1 MTGGATVH
9 SDVIV
14 LVGYRGTGKS
24 TVGRLLAERLGWTF
38 FDTDDHVE
46 AAAGKSIREIFA
58 TDGEFTFRERESE
71 SLAQLCKRIS
81 CVIATGGGAVLRES
95 NRELLKNSGF
105 VAWLTAR
112 PETVLARLQSDP
124 TTGERRPNLTAAGGE
139 EEVRALI
146 AFREPLYRAV
156 ASCEVATDAL
166 TPEALTDAILS
177 AWAEPQRDRGADH
190 FDLSSGSGC

>member
-1 MTGGATVH
+1 MTGRATVH

-24 TVGRLLAERLGWTF
+24 TVGQLLAERLGWTF

-46 AAAGKSIREIFA
+46 AVAGKSIREIFA

-71 SLAQLCKRIS
+71 SLAQLCKRSS

-177 AWAEPQRDRGADH
+177 ARAESQRARGADH